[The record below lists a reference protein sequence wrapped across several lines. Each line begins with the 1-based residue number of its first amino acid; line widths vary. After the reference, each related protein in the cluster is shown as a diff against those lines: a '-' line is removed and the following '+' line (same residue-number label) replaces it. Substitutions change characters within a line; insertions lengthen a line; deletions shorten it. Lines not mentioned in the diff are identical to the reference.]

1 MPERY
6 APGLLALHATA
17 ACGGEDTP
25 LQNGASRV
33 RPKLITEGSPGAARA
48 AAGPARDCRSD
59 QRSGARL
66 AQPGDRPLDS
76 EQARAGRTRWAPLRF
91 WGEGW
96 GSGCGVMGLIGGLAM
111 AAVP

>member
-33 RPKLITEGSPGAARA
+33 RPKLI
-48 AAGPARDCRSD
+48 
-59 QRSGARL
+59 
-66 AQPGDRPLDS
+66 
-76 EQARAGRTRWAPLRF
+76 
-91 WGEGW
+91 
-96 GSGCGVMGLIGGLAM
+96 GCGVMGLIGGLAM